1 MPRTNNAPSAYH
13 PNSTGPSTNQPY
25 RSGPSANNP
34 GKEPILIPNV
44 PNAPNAQF
52 APRGQSTAHLQPS
65 IARGSV
71 EHKTASGNSVLMRP
85 NGKPSEI
92 HDAKLGMS
100 IHHGLNGGSR
110 VSVEHPDH
118 SRTVFQRGRPGF
130 VQHPYSFRG
139 HDFGR
144 RSYFYHGRSY
154 DHFYYGY
161 PYRGL
166 YLNVYG
172 PSFYYGAGFYGWA
185 YNPWAAPI
193 SYGWGWAGNP
203 WYGYYGYYFAPYPS
217 YPSASYW
224 LTDYLISSNLQTAY
238 DAHKDAGEV
247 DGIPPSIPGPPELT
261 PEVKQQIADEVRNQL
276 ALENQEAAS
285 NAQQVDV
292 DPGSSGIDRILSD
305 AARGKQHVFVVAS
318 ALDVVNASQT
328 ECTLSDG
335 DVLAL
340 ATAPPADAK
349 FADLVVLSSKGVEEC
364 QKQAVVSISFE
375 DLQEMQNH
383 MRETIDQG
391 LQQLQAK
398 QGKGGLPAA
407 PSSAQAPPVPAQY
420 ASIAPPSD
428 PSAAAEI
435 QQQAQQADQAE
446 KEVTAEASQPNAI
459 H

>member
-1 MPRTNNAPSAYH
+1 
-13 PNSTGPSTNQPY
+13 
-25 RSGPSANNP
+25 
-34 GKEPILIPNV
+34 
-44 PNAPNAQF
+44 
-52 APRGQSTAHLQPS
+52 
-65 IARGSV
+65 
-71 EHKTASGNSVLMRP
+71 MRP

-118 SRTVFQRGRPGF
+118 SRTVFQRAVPD
-130 VQHPYSFRG
+130 SFNIRIPPWPR
-139 HDFGR
+139 FGR

-172 PSFYYGAGFYGWA
+172 PSFYYGRALRVGVQPLGSANFLWL
-185 YNPWAAPI
+185 
-193 SYGWGWAGNP
+193 GWAGNP

-247 DGIPPSIPGPPELT
+247 DGIPPSIPGRPT
-261 PEVKQQIADEVRNQL
+261 DAEVKQQIADEVRNQL

-349 FADLVVLSSKGVEEC
+349 FAIWSFC
-364 QKQAVVSISFE
+364 Q
-375 DLQEMQNH
+375 
-383 MRETIDQG
+383 QG
-391 LQQLQAK
+391 R
-398 QGKGGLPAA
+398 
-407 PSSAQAPPVPAQY
+407 
-420 ASIAPPSD
+420 
-428 PSAAAEI
+428 
-435 QQQAQQADQAE
+435 
-446 KEVTAEASQPNAI
+446 
-459 H
+459 